1 MNDWIRWPMAYFL
14 ALWHLHHP
22 PLAEADALTRAR
34 WCRDHCGSF
43 AARWFAVGAG
53 LWFLFSTPF
62 VQSGWIGV
70 VAVFGLAMGMWHIGW
85 QILAQRKAGPPPIE
99 PPVEFP
105 DDSEDA
111 HDDQPTRHNES
122 DPERR
127 D

>member
-1 MNDWIRWPMAYFL
+1 MKGWIDGALAYFF
-14 ALWHLHHP
+14 AVWHLRRP
-22 PLAEADALTRAR
+22 PLVEADAVSRAQ

-43 AARWFAVGAG
+43 AARWFALGAG

-105 DDSEDA
+105 DRPQNG
-111 HDDQPTRHNES
+111 H
-122 DPERR
+122 DPESSDNDDSPRR
-127 D
+127 R